1 MNDSSAS
8 LEIDTGLARRV
19 LTGFLRGETHK
30 AGFTRGVVGV
40 SGGVDSA
47 LTCFLAAEALGPTN
61 VLAVRMPYAESSPA
75 ALEDAAEVIRLTG
88 VREQTVPI
96 TEMAAPF
103 LAAIPAS
110 ERIRRGNVLARL
122 RMIVLYDRSADFG
135 GLVLGTGNKTEIM
148 LGYTTLY
155 GDSACALN
163 PLGDLYKTQV
173 RQLAAA
179 VGVPARILAKPP
191 SADLWPGQTDEGE
204 LGLTYAEVDRLL
216 YRLVDE
222 RQTPEACI
230 AAGFKAAMVRDVVER
245 IRRNQYKRLPPIVA
259 KLSQRSVGYDF
270 LYLRDEGS

>member
-1 MNDSSAS
+1 
-8 LEIDTGLARRV
+8 
-19 LTGFLRGETHK
+19 
-30 AGFTRGVVGV
+30 
-40 SGGVDSA
+40 
-47 LTCFLAAEALGPTN
+47 
-61 VLAVRMPYAESSPA
+61 
-75 ALEDAAEVIRLTG
+75 
-88 VREQTVPI
+88 
-96 TEMAAPF
+96 
-103 LAAIPAS
+103 
-110 ERIRRGNVLARL
+110 
-122 RMIVLYDRSADFG
+122 
-135 GLVLGTGNKTEIM
+135 
-148 LGYTTLY
+148 
-155 GDSACALN
+155 
-163 PLGDLYKTQV
+163 V

-245 IRRNQYKRLPPIVA
+245 IRRNQHKRLPPIVA